1 MPHSLSRRQFVTLAG
16 SALGA
21 GLVGSASLAV
31 EAFQRAGKPR
41 FALSLAAYS
50 FRQYFKDTNNSRE
63 KRPPAEKQID
73 LFQFID
79 YCADHGCHGA
89 ELTSYY
95 FPAQL
100 TNDFLLKVKH
110 HAFLRGVELSGTAVG
125 NTFTVPDG
133 EKRDKEIAGVK
144 KWIDHAA
151 LI

>member
-1 MPHSLSRRQFVTLAG
+1 MQKQLSRRQFVTLAG

-21 GLVGSASLAV
+21 GLIAPSFAA
-31 EAFQRAGKPR
+31 EPFQRAGKPR

-63 KRPPAEKQID
+63 KRAPAEKQID
-73 LFQFID
+73 LFKFID

-100 TNDFLLKVKH
+100 
-110 HAFLRGVELSGTAVG
+110 A
-125 NTFTVPDG
+125 
-133 EKRDKEIAGVK
+133 
-144 KWIDHAA
+144 
-151 LI
+151 